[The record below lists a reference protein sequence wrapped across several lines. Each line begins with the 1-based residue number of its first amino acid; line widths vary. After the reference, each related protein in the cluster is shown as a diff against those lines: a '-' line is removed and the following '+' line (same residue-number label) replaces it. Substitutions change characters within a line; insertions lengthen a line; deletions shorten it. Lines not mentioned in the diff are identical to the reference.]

1 MEKKTS
7 LNVGLIVIALIL
19 AIGFS
24 MSGYFIGKSIERFKL
39 LERSVVVKGLAE
51 RFVKADSAMINLSFS
66 EVGNDLDTLSA
77 KMQKNKDIIL
87 AFLQKRGIDS
97 KEIQVQALNINDK
110 SARDYGDSDKKLQ
123 DRYILRNTITVTSTN
138 VDLISKIP
146 EDIGDLLQQN
156 IAISTKSAYQFTK
169 FTDIKTEM
177 LAEATQNARKAA
189 DQFAKDSA
197 AKVGAIKSANQ
208 GIFTITA
215 KNFGQDDRDYHEAES
230 IEKKI
235 RVVSTVTFALE
246 NA

>member
-7 LNVGLIVIALIL
+7 LNVGLIIIAFIL

-39 LERSVVVKGLAE
+39 MDRSVAVKGLAE
-51 RFVKADSAMINLSFS
+51 RVVEADTAVLNLYFT
-66 EVGNDLDTLSA
+66 EVGNDLDALSI
-77 KMQKNKDIIL
+77 KMQKDKDIIL
-87 AFLQKRGIDS
+87 NFLQKRGVDS
-97 KEIQVQALNINDK
+97 KEIQVQALKINDK
-110 SARDYGDSDKKLQ
+110 SARDYGDSDKKPQ
-123 DRYILRNTITVTSTN
+123 DRYILRNTITVTSAN

-146 EDIGDLLQQN
+146 EDIGDLLHQN
-156 IAISTKSAYQFTK
+156 IAVSTKAAYQFTK

-215 KNFGQDDRDYHEAES
+215 KNFGSEERDYNEAES

-235 RVVSTVTFALE
+235 RVVSTVTFSLE